1 MIWSI
6 EHCAWWK
13 ANRHGYTMIKKDAG
27 KYSFDEAREIVNDA
41 NAFTKNIPM
50 ESMVEVVE
58 K

>member
-1 MIWSI
+1 
-6 EHCAWWK
+6 
-13 ANRHGYTMIKKDAG
+13 MIKKDAG